1 VEGKKDLSMLFVY
14 VSADYYLKDG
24 GKLGFLITQEV
35 FKSKGAGE
43 GFRRFQ
49 IGDREYLKVLKAHD
63 LATIQPFEG
72 ATNKTALIVLKKGEK
87 TKYPLPYILWT
98 KKRDVG
104 RIPTNIPLKDAIVFL
119 QKKKLVAEP
128 IDSSVGPWQTKL
140 ATDEYF

>member
-1 VEGKKDLSMLFVY
+1 MGTIYLKTIEMLPYKLWKDYGAFFTVRGFQSRLWLEVKKTLSMLFVY
-14 VSADYYLKDG
+14 VSADYYLKNG

-87 TKYPLPYILWT
+87 TKYPVPYILWT
-98 KKRDVG
+98 KKKRCWK
-104 RIPTNIPLKDAIVFL
+104 N
-119 QKKKLVAEP
+119 
-128 IDSSVGPWQTKL
+128 S
-140 ATDEYF
+140 Y